1 MIGSDRRGLFF
12 ALKPNEPEEKKL
24 FFAFSPHRARP
35 PQKLQSLLSVLVYIV
50 CVCARFV
57 RPEHARASV

>member
-1 MIGSDRRGLFF
+1 MIGSDRRSLFF

-24 FFAFSPHRARP
+24 FFAFSPHRARA
-35 PQKLQSLLSVLVYIV
+35 PQKLQSLLSVLVYV
-50 CVCARFV
+50 CVCAGFV